1 MPRVKTKT
9 LREQDSEQL
18 KDRLFELR
26 GELSKLQGLNA
37 RGMIQKQ
44 SGKIGRIKQD
54 IARVLTV
61 MTEKGVTE

>member
-1 MPRVKTKT
+1 VKTKT

-37 RGMIQKQ
+37 RGVIQKQ
-44 SGKIGRIKQD
+44 SGKIGRIKRD
-54 IARVLTV
+54 IARILTV

>member
-44 SGKIGRIKQD
+44 SGKIGRIKRD
-54 IARVLTV
+54 IARILTV

>member
-26 GELSKLQGLNA
+26 GELSKLEGLNA

-44 SGKIGRIKQD
+44 SGKIGRIKRD
-54 IARVLTV
+54 IARILTV

>member
-1 MPRVKTKT
+1 MPRMKAKS
-9 LREQDSEQL
+9 LRQQNPDQL

-26 GELSKLQGLNA
+26 GELSRLKSLTA

-44 SGKIGRIKQD
+44 SGSPSRVKRD

-61 MTEKGVTE
+61 MKEKGVAE

>member
-1 MPRVKTKT
+1 LPRVKTKT
-9 LREQDSEQL
+9 LREQDTEQL

-26 GELSKLQGLNA
+26 GELQKLQGLNA

>member
-1 MPRVKTKT
+1 LPRVKTKT
-9 LREQDSEQL
+9 LREQDSESL

-44 SGKIGRIKQD
+44 SGKIGRIKRD
-54 IARVLTV
+54 IARILTV
-61 MTEKGVTE
+61 MNEKGVTE

>member
-18 KDRLFELR
+18 KVRLFELR

-44 SGKIGRIKQD
+44 SGKIGRIKRD
-54 IARVLTV
+54 IARILTV

>member
-1 MPRVKTKT
+1 MPSVKTKT

-44 SGKIGRIKQD
+44 SGKIGRIKRD
-54 IARVLTV
+54 IARILTV

>member
-1 MPRVKTKT
+1 VKTKT

-44 SGKIGRIKQD
+44 SGKIGRIKMD
-54 IARVLTV
+54 IARILTV
-61 MTEKGVTE
+61 MNEKGVTE

>member
-1 MPRVKTKT
+1 MKTKT

-44 SGKIGRIKQD
+44 SGKIGRIKRD
-54 IARVLTV
+54 IARILTV

>member
-1 MPRVKTKT
+1 LPRVKTKT